1 MVQMRYLRGSTSL
14 NNMKKILCFSVL
26 LFAVF
31 QVHAQEKFTIKGDVS
46 KVSMPIAKVYL
57 NYYADGKS
65 TMDSSDVVDGKYSFS
80 GSLGDP
86 LMASLRAK
94 YQEDPNAKT
103 IRAISYNRDIK
114 QLFIENAKISVVSTD
129 SFANATIKGSKSH
142 AEFVKWDNLMK
153 PENQKGS
160 ELNKEYSELYKK
172 KDQAGMDRIEA
183 EFDKLTASKN
193 VKNKQYLAENPSSP
207 IAMFIFRQLAGYD
220 INADEAEPIFLSLS
234 EKLRSGPAGKEMA
247 EKIEIAKKTG
257 VGRMAMDFTQ
267 NDTLGNPVSLS
278 SFKGKHVLIDFW
290 ASWCGPCR
298 QENPNVVKAFN
309 NYKDKGF
316 TVLGVSLDQ
325 PNAKDK
331 WMKAIHDDKLTW
343 THVSD
348 LKYWKNEVAVQYG
361 IQAIPQN
368 YLIDPQGKI
377 IGKNLRGEAL
387 NKKLEELFK

>member
-1 MVQMRYLRGSTSL
+1 
-14 NNMKKILCFSVL
+14 MKKILCFSVL

-57 NYYADGKS
+57 SYYADGKS

-207 IAMFIFRQLAGYD
+207 IAMFIFRQWAGYD

-343 THVSD
+343 TQVSD

>member
-1 MVQMRYLRGSTSL
+1 
-14 NNMKKILCFSVL
+14 MKSIFSFL
-26 LFAVF
+26 LLAAFCI
-31 QVHAQEKFTIKGDVS
+31 QSNAQEKFTIKGDVS
-46 KVSMPIAKVYL
+46 KVKLPVAKVYL
-57 NYYADGKS
+57 SYYADGKS
-65 TMDSSDVVDGKYSFS
+65 TTDSSDVANGKYNFT

-86 LMASLRAK
+86 LMASLRVK

-103 IRAISYNRDIK
+103 IRAVSYNRDIK
-114 QLFIENAKISVVSTD
+114 QLFLENAKISVVSTD
-129 SFANATIKGSKSH
+129 SFANAAIKGSKAH
-142 AEFVKWDNLMK
+142 AEFVGWEAMLKE
-153 PENQKGS
+153 ENKVSG
-160 ELNKEYSELYKK
+160 ELNKQYNEFYKQK
-172 KDQAGMDRIEA
+172 NQPGMDSLDA
-183 EFDKLTASKN
+183 EFDKLTAIKN
-193 VKNKQYLAENPSSP
+193 IKNKKYMSENPASP
-207 IAMFIFRQLAGYD
+207 IAMFIFRQFVGYD
-220 INADEAEPIFLSLS
+220 INADEAEPVFLSLS

-278 SFKGKHVLIDFW
+278 SFKGKYVLIDFW

-331 WMKAIHDDKLTW
+331 WMKAIHDDNLTW
-343 THVSD
+343 TQVSD
-348 LKYWKNEVAVQYG
+348 LKFWGNAVAVQYG

-368 YLIDPQGKI
+368 FLIDPQGKI

-387 NKKLEELFK
+387 NKKLETLFH

>member
-1 MVQMRYLRGSTSL
+1 
-14 NNMKKILCFSVL
+14 MKSIFSFL
-26 LFAVF
+26 LLAAFCI
-31 QVHAQEKFTIKGDVS
+31 QTNAQEKFTIKGDVS
-46 KVSMPIAKVYL
+46 KVKLPVAKVYL
-57 NYYADGKS
+57 SYYADGKS
-65 TMDSSDVVDGKYSFS
+65 TTDSSDVVNGKYNFT

-86 LMASLRAK
+86 LMASLRVK

-103 IRAISYNRDIK
+103 IRAVSYNRDIK
-114 QLFIENAKISVVSTD
+114 QLFLENAKISVVSTD
-129 SFANATIKGSKSH
+129 SFANAAIKGSKAH
-142 AEFVKWDNLMK
+142 AEFVGWEAMLKE
-153 PENQKGS
+153 ENKVSG
-160 ELNKEYSELYKK
+160 ELNKQYNEFYKQK
-172 KDQAGMDRIEA
+172 NQPGMDSLDA
-183 EFDKLTASKN
+183 EFDKLTAIKN
-193 VKNKQYLAENPSSP
+193 VKNKKYLSENPTSP
-207 IAMFIFRQLAGYD
+207 IAMFIFRQFVGYD
-220 INADEAEPIFLSLS
+220 INADEAEPVFLSLS

-278 SFKGKHVLIDFW
+278 SFKGKYVLIDFW

-309 NYKDKGF
+309 NYKEKGF

-331 WMKAIHDDKLTW
+331 WMKAIHDDNLTW
-343 THVSD
+343 TQVSD
-348 LKYWKNEVAVQYG
+348 LKFWGNAVAVQYG

-368 YLIDPQGKI
+368 FLIDPQGKI

-387 NKKLEELFK
+387 NKKLETLFH

>member
-1 MVQMRYLRGSTSL
+1 
-14 NNMKKILCFSVL
+14 MKKILLASLL
-26 LFAVF
+26 LFSF
-31 QVHAQEKFTIKGDVS
+31 TCIQAQKKFTIKGDIS
-46 KVSMPIAKVYL
+46 KVNLPVVKVYL
-57 NYYADGKS
+57 SYYADGKTTTDS
-65 TMDSSDVVDGKYSFS
+65 TDVVSGKYSFS

-86 LMASLRAK
+86 LIATLRAK
-94 YQEDPNAKT
+94 YKEDPDAKT
-103 IRAISYNRDIK
+103 IRAVSFNRDIK
-114 QLFIENAKISVVSTD
+114 QVFIENSKISVVSTD

-142 AEFVKWDNLMK
+142 GEYVKWQDMNK
-153 PENQKGS
+153 EENEKS
-160 ELNKEYSELYKK
+160 AELNKQYSEFYKN
-172 KDQAGMDRIEA
+172 KDQVGMDRLDA
-183 EFDKLTASKN
+183 EFDKLTASRNTKS
-193 VKNKQYLAENPSSP
+193 KQYLANNPTSP
-207 IAMFIFRQLAGYD
+207 IAMFVFRQFAGYD
-220 INADEAEPIFLSLS
+220 INTDEAEPVFLSLS
-234 EKLRSGPAGKEMA
+234 ENLRSGPAGKEMA

-298 QENPNVVKAFN
+298 QENPNVVKAFD
-309 NYKDKGF
+309 NYKEKGF

-331 WMKAIHDDKLTW
+331 WMKAIHDDDLTW

-348 LKYWKNEVAVQYG
+348 LKFWKNDVAVQYG

-368 YLIDPQGKI
+368 FLIDPTGKI

>member
-1 MVQMRYLRGSTSL
+1 
-14 NNMKKILCFSVL
+14 MKSIFSFL
-26 LFAVF
+26 LLAAFCI
-31 QVHAQEKFTIKGDVS
+31 QTNAQEKFTINGDVS
-46 KVSMPIAKVYL
+46 KVKLPVAKVYL
-57 NYYADGKS
+57 SYYADGKS
-65 TMDSSDVVDGKYSFS
+65 TTDSSDVVNGKYNFT

-86 LMASLRAK
+86 LMASLRVK

-103 IRAISYNRDIK
+103 IRAVSYNRDIK
-114 QLFIENAKISVVSTD
+114 QLFLENAKISVVSTD
-129 SFANATIKGSKSH
+129 SFANAAIKGSKAH
-142 AEFVKWDNLMK
+142 AEFVGWEAMLKE
-153 PENQKGS
+153 ENKVSG
-160 ELNKEYSELYKK
+160 ELNKQYNEFYKQK
-172 KDQAGMDRIEA
+172 NQPGMDSLDA
-183 EFDKLTASKN
+183 EFDKLTAIKN
-193 VKNKQYLAENPSSP
+193 VKNKKYLSENPASP
-207 IAMFIFRQLAGYD
+207 IAMFIFRQFVGYD
-220 INADEAEPIFLSLS
+220 INADEAEPVFLSLS

-278 SFKGKHVLIDFW
+278 SFKGKYVLIDFW

-309 NYKDKGF
+309 NYKEKGF

-331 WMKAIHDDKLTW
+331 WMKAIHDDNLTW
-343 THVSD
+343 TQVSD
-348 LKYWKNEVAVQYG
+348 LKFWGNAVAVQYG

-368 YLIDPQGKI
+368 FLIDPQGKI

-387 NKKLEELFK
+387 NKKLETLFH